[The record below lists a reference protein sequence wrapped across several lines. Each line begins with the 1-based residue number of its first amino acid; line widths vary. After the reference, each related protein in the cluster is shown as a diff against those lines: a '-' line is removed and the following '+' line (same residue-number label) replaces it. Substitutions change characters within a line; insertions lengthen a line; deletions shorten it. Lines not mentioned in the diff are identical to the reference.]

1 MSRTP
6 PPVTIPFKT
15 RLEGTLKQLEAEHA
29 QGVFCWQNTI
39 ADIRNLLDTLDNE
52 EGDNNKCVDSA
63 QRPNDDDEDGDEDED
78 DDDEGEEE
86 TDEERESRW
95 AEVRR
100 DD

>member
-6 PPVTIPFKT
+6 PPATIPFKT
-15 RLEGTLKQLEAEHA
+15 RLEGTLAQLEAEHA
-29 QGVFCWQNTI
+29 EGVFCWKNTI
-39 ADIRNLLDTLDNE
+39 EDIRNLLDTLDNE
-52 EGDNNKCVDSA
+52 EGDNNKCVDSP
-63 QRPNDDDEDGDEDED
+63 QRPNDDDEDGDED